1 MPWGLA
7 DAPADYIDALL
18 KAIVG
23 IDIIEVTKLQGKWKL
38 CQDEGK
44 RDSAGV
50 AAGLRDL
57 GTQDAV
63 DMADL
68 VKRGS

>member
-1 MPWGLA
+1 MA
-7 DAPADYIDALL
+7 DTPANYIDAML

-23 IDIIEVTKLQGKWKL
+23 IDIEVTKLQGKWKL
-38 CQDEGK
+38 CQDDGP
-44 RDSAGV
+44 RDCAGV

-57 GTQDAV
+57 GTQGAV

-68 VKRGS
+68 VERGK